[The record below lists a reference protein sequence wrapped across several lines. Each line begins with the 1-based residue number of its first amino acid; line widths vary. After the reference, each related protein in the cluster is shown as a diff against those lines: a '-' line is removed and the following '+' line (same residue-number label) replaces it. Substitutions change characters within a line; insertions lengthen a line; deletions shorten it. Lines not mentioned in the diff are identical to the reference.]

1 MKHSPLDRR
10 HFLAATL
17 ALGASSLA
25 RPLWAQTAG
34 QEFTLLNP
42 AQPSEDAGKI
52 EVLEFFS
59 YGCPHCADFN
69 PLLSLWAEKL
79 PADVVLKK
87 VPVSFGRAAWGNAA
101 KLFYALQTTGDL
113 KRLEDKVFK
122 AIHQERTNLFEEKNI
137 KAWVAAQGVDAAKFS
152 DAFSSFGVQSKVR
165 RGDQLAHAYKIEGVP
180 ALAVNGKYLVAS
192 LQFEQQ
198 LAVADKLIAQER
210 RSKGSK

>member
-1 MKHSPLDRR
+1 MKRIVSAWFAAIGLS
-10 HFLAATL
+10 FLAF
-17 ALGASSLA
+17 AL
-25 RPLWAQTAG
+25 
-34 QEFTLLNP
+34 P
-42 AQPSEDAGKI
+42 AQAQQVVAGNDYAAIDPPITTESPGKI

-69 PLLSLWAEKL
+69 PLLSLWADKL

-101 KLFYALQTTGDL
+101 KLYYALQTTGDL
-113 KRLEDKVFK
+113 QRLENKVFQ
-122 AIHQERTNLFEEKNI
+122 AIHKDRTNLFEEKSI
-137 KAWVAAQGVDAAKFS
+137 KSWVAANGVDARKFA

-180 ALAVNGKYLVAS
+180 ALAVNGKYLIGT

-210 RSKGSK
+210 RTTGNK

>member
-1 MKHSPLDRR
+1 MYSPDRDRR
-10 HFLAATL
+10 HFLATAL
-17 ALGASSLA
+17 ALGAASASPLA
-25 RPLWAQTAG
+25 WAQAAA
-34 QEFTLLNP
+34 QEFVLLKP
-42 AQPSEDAGKI
+42 AQPTEDAGKI

-69 PLLSLWAEKL
+69 PLLTLWAEKL
-79 PADVVLKK
+79 PGDVVLKK

-113 KRLEDKVFK
+113 KRLEDKVFQ
-122 AIHQERTNLFEEKNI
+122 AIHKERNNLFEEKSI
-137 KAWVAAQGVDAAKFS
+137 KSWVAAQGVDAAKFAE
-152 DAFSSFGVQSKVR
+152 AFSSFGVQSKVR

-180 ALAVNGKYLVAS
+180 ALAVNGKYLVGS

-210 RSKGSK
+210 RAKGGK